1 MKTDVPKQ
9 TGPEK
14 MAAEFDTVLGP
25 SFAVGFGATVGDG
38 IDGSDC
44 RQEM

>member
-1 MKTDVPKQ
+1 
-9 TGPEK
+9 

-38 IDGSDC
+38 IVWPDC
-44 RQEM
+44 GKRNVTTSNMKLEKDM